1 MTKRL
6 QSIISKLPAVVALC
20 LLILLW
26 QFLCQSGA
34 VPAYMLP
41 SPVQVIKA
49 LVTDLPTILK
59 HASVT
64 LQEAFYGL
72 CIGVGLA
79 FVMATL
85 MDHFQ
90 ILNKALYPILIITQT
105 IPTIAIAPLLVLWMG
120 FYMAP
125 KITLVVITTFFPI
138 TVGLLDGYKSVDK
151 DSIDLMRA
159 MGATKIQIFFH
170 VKFPTALPQ
179 FFSGLKISA
188 SYAVVGAVIS
198 EWLGGFEGLGVYM
211 TRVSKAYAFDK
222 MFAVIIFIVIII
234 TGLAIA
240 VIATII
246 GKIISDSIT
255 EPVRQIDE
263 AVASLRK
270 GELSNVDMLTYE
282 SDDEFGETITKLKE
296 AMNILSDYVSEIS
309 REVKFIAQGDL
320 TRNGDDITPFLGDF
334 SELKD
339 SLLYIL
345 KRFNSTLSEI
355 SSIAEQVTHNAKEV
369 ESASKSLA
377 DGATEQAGVI
387 QELNATIDTV
397 VDLAVDTASETKN
410 ASERVKASAN
420 KANEEKEKMNVLLT
434 EMEHITEISKEIG
447 NIITDIED
455 IASQTNLLA
464 LNASIEAAR
473 AGEAGKGFAVVADQ
487 IGKLAADSANS
498 AVNTR
503 ELIDKTLVEIQK
515 GNEITI
521 TTAEA
526 FNQIIS
532 DMNSFAEMAQNTME
546 KANTQAE
553 SLEQIGQGIEQL
565 SGVVQGTAASS
576 EENTAIS
583 INLAEGADK
592 MNERVKRFKLF

>member
-6 QSIISKLPAVVALC
+6 QSITSKLPAVVALC

-222 MFAVIIFIVIII
+222 MFAVIIFIVIISLLLM
-234 TGLAIA
+234 GA
-240 VIATII
+240 VNLIQTL
-246 GKIISDSIT
+246 SL
-255 EPVRQIDE
+255 PWVRVE
-263 AVASLRK
+263 K
-270 GELSNVDMLTYE
+270 
-282 SDDEFGETITKLKE
+282 KE
-296 AMNILSDYVSEIS
+296 A
-309 REVKFIAQGDL
+309 
-320 TRNGDDITPFLGDF
+320 
-334 SELKD
+334 
-339 SLLYIL
+339 
-345 KRFNSTLSEI
+345 
-355 SSIAEQVTHNAKEV
+355 
-369 ESASKSLA
+369 
-377 DGATEQAGVI
+377 
-387 QELNATIDTV
+387 
-397 VDLAVDTASETKN
+397 
-410 ASERVKASAN
+410 
-420 KANEEKEKMNVLLT
+420 
-434 EMEHITEISKEIG
+434 
-447 NIITDIED
+447 
-455 IASQTNLLA
+455 
-464 LNASIEAAR
+464 
-473 AGEAGKGFAVVADQ
+473 
-487 IGKLAADSANS
+487 
-498 AVNTR
+498 
-503 ELIDKTLVEIQK
+503 
-515 GNEITI
+515 
-521 TTAEA
+521 
-526 FNQIIS
+526 
-532 DMNSFAEMAQNTME
+532 
-546 KANTQAE
+546 
-553 SLEQIGQGIEQL
+553 LE
-565 SGVVQGTAASS
+565 
-576 EENTAIS
+576 
-583 INLAEGADK
+583 
-592 MNERVKRFKLF
+592 